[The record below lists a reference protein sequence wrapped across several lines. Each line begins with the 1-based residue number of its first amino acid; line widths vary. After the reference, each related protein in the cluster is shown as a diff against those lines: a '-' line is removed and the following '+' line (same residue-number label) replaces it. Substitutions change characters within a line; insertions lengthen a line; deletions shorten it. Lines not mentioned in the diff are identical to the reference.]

1 MTIRD
6 VEVGEHLTID
16 YACFDSNTFICIE
29 RCLCGS
35 ECCRRFVRGDD
46 YRITELQTK
55 YAGHFLPYIQK
66 KIDDEAALV
75 AKNGAGA
82 VGGAGG
88 PTGDF
93 SAASVQA
100 YHETHPVDVEAN
112 NRAGLAA
119 LIARFA
125 PIAAAGSAAIR
136 AAALTKKR
144 VAGLAASARASTA
157 STSGSGSD
165 DSSSASSTP
174 PLEDSDPVPTLA
186 KAPFSNKHVNDN
198 AHVEDEIAA
207 MTEAINV

>member
-35 ECCRRFVRGDD
+35 DCCRRFVRGDD

-55 YAGHFLPYIQK
+55 YRGHFLPYIQK

-75 AKNGAGA
+75 AKNGPGV

-88 PTGDF
+88 PNGDF

-100 YHETHPVDVEAN
+100 YHESHPVDVEAN

-125 PIAAAGSAAIR
+125 PVAAAGSAAIR
-136 AAALTKKR
+136 AAELTKKR
-144 VAGLAASARASTA
+144 VVALPPPTSTA
-157 STSGSGSD
+157 STSGSD
-165 DSSSASSTP
+165 DSSSSSASSTP
-174 PLEDSDPVPTLA
+174 PLEDSDPVPILA
-186 KAPFSNKHVNDN
+186 KAPFSNKYAVLENEMPQVNN
-198 AHVEDEIAA
+198 EV
-207 MTEAINV
+207 INV